1 MLQWQHHHRC
11 FHRRWVLFLISF
23 CLVWDQIERE
33 VYCIHW
39 IPMKN
44 QYLFQNS
51 IWHGPNPELIVKHGD
66 DVYARFDDVC
76 ISLLELHFPLSSKS
90 NWRETFWIP
99 ISLNWKPAKPS
110 RQPRDAS
117 STIYVYACVYL
128 LHSKMFCANIHG
140 WVNKCT
146 NVKMYTIVRWCNY
159 GYNDSLDTK

>member
-1 MLQWQHHHRC
+1 MHFFWLMWRAIISLRHCTTRGCIIWSKHVLQWQHHHRC

-33 VYCIHW
+33 VHCIHW

-66 DVYARFDDVC
+66 DVYVQFDDAC

-90 NWRETFWIP
+90 NWRETFWIS
-99 ISLNWKPAKPS
+99 ISLNLNLQSHRDS
-110 RQPRDAS
+110 RETHLQPYICVWMCS
-117 STIYVYACVYL
+117 MHVYIC
-128 LHSKMFCANIHG
+128 
-140 WVNKCT
+140 
-146 NVKMYTIVRWCNY
+146 CN
-159 GYNDSLDTK
+159 S